1 MACIG
6 SAVPEHTPSFSHC
19 CWDARTSQVV
29 KNKVSKISFFV
40 TNATLTMN
48 HPGSL
53 IHRSWSVQTSVF
65 CFSSMTSQTSHWHL
79 LCQCEL
85 ILCFYVNVLL
95 CVWTNVF
102 VLLCVYV
109 CVAHFTCAGLRD
121 NYSTDDLF
129 SGMRYNNKR
138 SRARIQLQRQWEKQ
152 GWRTSKLAE
161 STSLTSVFD
170 WWLYTAQQK

>member
-1 MACIG
+1 MRGRHRWLKTKFLRFNFLWQMQLGQWIIQAPLYMDLDQFKRVF
-6 SAVPEHTPSFSHC
+6 SASAA
-19 CWDARTSQVV
+19 W
-29 KNKVSKISFFV
+29 
-40 TNATLTMN
+40 L
-48 HPGSL
+48 
-53 IHRSWSVQTSVF
+53 HRA
-65 CFSSMTSQTSHWHL
+65 HL

-102 VLLCVYV
+102 ALLCVHV
-109 CVAHFTCAGLRD
+109 RVSHFTCAGRD
-121 NYSTDDLF
+121 NYSTDHLF

-138 SRARIQLQRQWEKQ
+138 SRARIQLQREWEKQ

>member
-19 CWDARTSQVV
+19 SLDARTSQVV

-65 CFSSMTSQTSHWHL
+65 CFSSMTSQSSSTLPVWAHFVSTL
-79 LCQCEL
+79 MCCCACEQMYL
-85 ILCFYVNVLL
+85 WC
-95 CVWTNVF
+95 CVRM
-102 VLLCVYV
+102 

-121 NYSTDDLF
+121 NYSTDHLF

-138 SRARIQLQRQWEKQ
+138 SRARIQLQREWEKQ